1 MVPQP
6 VSALELSS
14 RLSVLKQVFVCVPWV
29 GIFIYTFHREGQ
41 GHPGRLLPLVGLRE
55 LPTALTE

>member
-1 MVPQP
+1 MVPEP

-14 RLSVLKQVFVCVPWV
+14 RLSVLKQVFICVPWV
-29 GIFIYTFHREGQ
+29 GVFICTLRREGQ
-41 GHPGRLLPLVGLRE
+41 GHPGRLLPLLGLRE